1 MLTLACPEICIPKKA
16 RRGTRFTR
24 GKDTKGK
31 TGSSGLGAGSSW
43 RSFWSLA
50 AVHSFSSSRRH
61 LWNLH
66 SDEVECSEDEEDAPS
81 DTIRFKVLGLKSA
94 ANALELGVDVRP
106 RAGITMLSGFG
117 TWKLA
122 PVGEDDEQ
130 RQRHREN
137 GCDN

>member
-31 TGSSGLGAGSSW
+31 TGSLDLVPDLPGVRFG
-43 RSFWSLA
+43 RSRLFTRFRA
-50 AVHSFSSSRRH
+50 RPR

-106 RAGITMLSGFG
+106 RAGITRLSGFG

-122 PVGEDDEQ
+122 LVGEDDEQ